1 MQTTLVVPCLTPHSE
16 VVFIQ
21 SLQTSTSKHFHYLFT
36 HLLFKDASQ
45 LSKPEALT
53 LYNLSYVLFPLLPR
67 SFTCKTVKIRQIRL
81 EKTYTFNMWRT
92 IAACCFNRNIIVF
105 LKVNASIASWKKLS
119 ESRKKVFYLLDELIS
134 TITLC
139 CVDPLLTVPGVHL
152 GEEALTSHLHQTCHT
167 NGYFH
172 HGQIYQSHS
181 YHSRYLFHALHT

>member
-1 MQTTLVVPCLTPHSE
+1 MLPVA
-16 VVFIQ
+16 
-21 SLQTSTSKHFHYLFT
+21 STGISSYFSKLM
-36 HLLFKDASQ
+36 
-45 LSKPEALT
+45 P
-53 LYNLSYVLFPLLPR
+53 VLLP
-67 SFTCKTVKIRQIRL
+67 
-81 EKTYTFNMWRT
+81 EKSS
-92 IAACCFNRNIIVF
+92 
-105 LKVNASIASWKKLS
+105 LKVEK
-119 ESRKKVFYLLDELIS
+119 EVFYLLDELIS